1 MAVITI
7 SRGTM
12 SGGQRLAE
20 MLADRLGYRCVSRE
34 IVIKAADDYGAPEE
48 KLFEAVQ
55 KSLSIFQK
63 LTFERERYL
72 AYIQAS
78 LCEYAKDDKLI
89 YHGHAGHFLLQGVSH
104 VLRIRMVAGMPYR
117 IKAAMAQLRLSEKDA
132 AKYIERVDKERAKWT
147 DFLYGCDW
155 RSPELYDIVFNLED
169 TDIDFVCEM
178 IAHAVEQPQF
188 QVTTESATAMEN
200 LVTASRL
207 RAALARISNVR
218 LDQLMIE
225 ADGDTV
231 TICGRVKSQQI
242 LDSILDV
249 AIKVP
254 GIDTVK
260 NEAQVDYRSFGVE

>member
-1 MAVITI
+1 
-7 SRGTM
+7 M
-12 SGGQRLAE
+12 SGGKTLAD
-20 MLADRLGYRCVSRE
+20 MLANRLGYRCVSRE

-89 YHGHAGHFLLQGVSH
+89 YHGHAGHFLLQGISH
-104 VLRIRMVAGMPYR
+104 VLCIRLVAGMPYR
-117 IKAAMAQLRLSEKDA
+117 INAAMDQLQLSEKEA
-132 AKYIERVDKERAKWT
+132 AKHIERVDKERVKWT
-147 DFLYGCDW
+147 DFLYGRDW
-155 RSPELYDIVFNLED
+155 RSPELYDIVFNLEN
-169 TDIDFVCEM
+169 TDLDFVCEM
-178 IAHAVEQPQF
+178 VAHAVKQPQF
-188 QVTTESATAMEN
+188 QVTPESATAMEN

-207 RAALARISNVR
+207 RAALARISSVR
-218 LDQLMIE
+218 LDRLRVQ

-231 TICGRVKSQQI
+231 IIRGRVKSQQL
-242 LDSILDV
+242 LDSILDA

-254 GIDTVK
+254 GVDTVK
-260 NEAQVDYRSFGVE
+260 NMAQVDYRGYSVE

>member
-12 SGGQRLAE
+12 SGGKQLAE
-20 MLADRLGYRCVSRE
+20 MLAERLGYRCVSRE

-78 LCEYAKDDKLI
+78 LCEYAKDDNLI
-89 YHGHAGHFLLQGVSH
+89 YHGHAGHFLLQGISH
-104 VLRIRMVAGMPYR
+104 VLRIRLVAGMRYR
-117 IKAAMAQLRLSEKDA
+117 IKAAMDQLHFSEKDA
-132 AKYIERVDKERAKWT
+132 AKYIARVDKERAKWT

-169 TDIDFVCEM
+169 EDLNFVCEM
-178 IAHAVEQPQF
+178 VAHAVKQPQF
-188 QVTTESATAMEN
+188 QATPASVTAMEN
-200 LVTASRL
+200 LVTASRV
-207 RAALARISNVR
+207 RAAFARISGIR
-218 LDQLMIE
+218 LDRLTVV
-225 ADGDTV
+225 ADGGTV
-231 TICGRVKSQQI
+231 IVAGRVPSQE
-242 LDSILDV
+242 LRDSLLET
-249 AIKVP
+249 ALQVP
-254 GIDTVK
+254 GVDTVK
-260 NEAQVDYRSFGVE
+260 NDVQMDYRRYGVE